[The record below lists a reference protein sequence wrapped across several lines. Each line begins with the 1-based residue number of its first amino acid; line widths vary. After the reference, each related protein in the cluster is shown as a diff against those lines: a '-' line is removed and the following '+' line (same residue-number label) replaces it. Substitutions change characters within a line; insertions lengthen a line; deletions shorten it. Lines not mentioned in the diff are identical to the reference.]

1 MVSKITVEQW
11 KWREVFR
18 SQRSIE
24 VKTQLPMQ
32 VIWMEDKPSAD
43 EGERQDKGDSLTIY
57 LTGLDGDAIY

>member
-1 MVSKITVEQW
+1 MVSKITVGQW

-32 VIWMEDKPSAD
+32 VIWMGDKPSAD